1 MVFQTGEMV
10 SRRHVRTEVGVD
22 LDGRIDTGERKGRA
36 TVENISPGGAR
47 ITTRVPVD
55 PGQAIALTIG
65 DLGTANGRVAWTNRY
80 TVGVK
85 FDQEVD
91 AIADLLLAVAIY

>member
-1 MVFQTGEMV
+1 MT
-10 SRRHVRTEVGVD
+10 RRHVRTEVGVD
-22 LDGRIDTGERKGRA
+22 LEGKIDTGERKGRA
-36 TVENISPGGAR
+36 SIENISPGGAR
-47 ITTRVPVD
+47 LTTRVPVE
-55 PGQAIALTIG
+55 PGQAVTIDIG
-65 DLGTANGRVAWTNRY
+65 DLGTADAHVAWSNRY

>member
-1 MVFQTGEMV
+1 MAFQTGEMV
-10 SRRHVRTEVGVD
+10 TRRHVRTEVGVD
-22 LDGRIDTGERKGRA
+22 ISGAVDTGERKGRA
-36 TVENISPGGAR
+36 TIENISPGGAQ
-47 ITTRVPVD
+47 ITTRVPLE
-55 PGQAIALTIG
+55 PGQAIVLTIG
-65 DLGTANGRVAWTNRY
+65 DLGTANARVAWTNRY

>member
-1 MVFQTGEMV
+1 MALQTGEMV
-10 SRRHVRTEVGVD
+10 SRRHVRTEIGVD
-22 LDGRIDTGERKGRA
+22 LDGKIDTGERKGR
-36 TVENISPGGAR
+36 VNIENISPGGAR
-47 ITTRVPVD
+47 ITTRVPVET
-55 PGQAIALTIG
+55 GQAVVLTIG
-65 DLGTANGRVAWTNRY
+65 DLGAANGHIAWTNRY